1 MNTASRRTLLTKV
14 ASRLLLP
21 AMALTAILLLCV
33 SPAAATDQDSAIAAA
48 ASSYLQARA
57 EQALPGARATSLAPF
72 MAPGS
77 AAWPVERLVAA
88 GARLNWKTW
97 GIRPL
102 SVDCT
107 GKVRSVQL
115 SSGGG
120 QAIVQITATVA
131 THWADDSGVPR
142 TSEDT
147 TDHTLVLKL
156 AKGGWLVAR
165 DDYLSVLTPGELE
178 AAGAAPAL
186 VRKAAQKLEAAQR
199 DEVPSQLPERV
210 LPVTSPGADIAI
222 TPVTPINPHGYIIFY
237 YDRRGAAKYAD
248 AHTSSSAGD
257 ANYNPDYYNFTSSGG
272 DCTNFTSQCMF
283 LGGGYPALGSKS
295 SGFNVGWWYDSRA
308 GFPYCSVSWRAAN
321 AQRTYWNTKYTTDVP
336 SINNLSTGDYIYYD
350 TDQDGAV
357 EHAAIVDAVID
368 GKRYIA
374 AHTGN
379 HLRYYP
385 WYLSSSYTTQFS
397 CVKSQIIWPMLP

>member
-1 MNTASRRTLLTKV
+1 MNTASRRTLLTKI

-33 SPAAATDQDSAIAAA
+33 SPAAARDQDPAIAAA

-57 EQALPGARATSLAPF
+57 EQALPGARVASLEPF

-77 AAWPVERLVAA
+77 AAWPVERLVAV
-88 GARLNWKTW
+88 GARLDWKTW
-97 GIRPL
+97 GISPL

-107 GKVRSVQL
+107 CKVKSMQL
-115 SSGGG
+115 SSGGE

-131 THWADDSGVPR
+131 THWADDSGVPH

-156 AKGGWLVAR
+156 ARGSWLVAR

-178 AAGAAPAL
+178 AGGAAPAL

-199 DEVPSQLPERV
+199 AEVPSQLPQRV
-210 LPVTSPGADIAI
+210 SPVTSPDTDMAI
-222 TPVTPINPHGYIIFY
+222 TPITPHRYVIFY

-248 AHTSSSAGD
+248 AHTSSSAGN
-257 ANYNPDYYNFTSSGG
+257 ANYNPDYHDFTPDGG

-283 LGGGYPALGSKS
+283 LGGGYPALGNKS
-295 SGFNVGWWYDSRA
+295 SGFNVGWWYDNSA

-350 TDQDGAV
+350 TDHDGAV

-385 WYLSSSYTTQFS
+385 WYLSSSYTPHFS
-397 CVKSQIIWPMLP
+397 CVKSQIVWPMWP